1 MRHTSLLLGGLLS
14 TLAFAIQAQSH
25 DHDHHGHGDH
35 DQKHAS
41 TTSLDAHE
49 HGVASLNLVVDG
61 GQLMI
66 ELDSPAANIVGFEH
80 MPGSAEDFAALAD
93 ARKQLLRADALFAIT
108 DAAGCALEEAEA
120 KSPLFEA
127 DADAAEHEHHD
138 EHAKKHHDHDE
149 AHHDEHAEHAGE
161 AHAEH
166 GHADHG
172 SAHSDIEASFH
183 YDCANPDAIEQIEV
197 KLFEVFP
204 RTEKLLLQAIT
215 PRGQQGGELTP
226 AQNIIRL

>member
-1 MRHTSLLLGGLLS
+1 MRYTSLLLGGLLS

-25 DHDHHGHGDH
+25 HHDHHGHGDH

-41 TTSLDAHE
+41 TASLDAHE

-80 MPGSAEDFAALAD
+80 MPVSAEDFAVLAD

-108 DAAGCALEEAEA
+108 DAAGCALEEADA
-120 KSPLFEA
+120 RSALFEA
-127 DADAAEHEHHD
+127 DAQATEQEHEHEHEHEKHD
-138 EHAKKHHDHDE
+138 HAEQHHDHDE
-149 AHHDEHAEHAGE
+149 HHAQHAG
-161 AHAEH
+161 
-166 GHADHG
+166 
-172 SAHSDIEASFH
+172 AHSDIETSFH

-204 RTEKLLLQAIT
+204 RTEKLLLQAIS
-215 PRGQQGGELTP
+215 PRGQRGGELTP
-226 AQNIIRL
+226 TQNIIRL

>member
-1 MRHTSLLLGGLLS
+1 MRHTPLLLGGLLS

-25 DHDHHGHGDH
+25 DHDHHDHGDH

-41 TTSLDAHE
+41 TASLDAHE

-127 DADAAEHEHHD
+127 DAQATEHEHEKHD
-138 EHAKKHHDHDE
+138 HAEQHHDHDE
-149 AHHDEHAEHAGE
+149 HHAEHAG
-161 AHAEH
+161 
-166 GHADHG
+166 
-172 SAHSDIEASFH
+172 AHSDIEASFH

>member
-25 DHDHHGHGDH
+25 DHDHHDHGDH

-41 TTSLDAHE
+41 TASLDAHE

-61 GQLMI
+61 AQLMI

-108 DAAGCALEEAEA
+108 DAAGCALEDAEA
-120 KSPLFEA
+120 KSPLLEA
-127 DADAAEHEHHD
+127 DAQATEHEHEHEKHD
-138 EHAKKHHDHDE
+138 HAEQHHDHDE
-149 AHHDEHAEHAGE
+149 HHAEHVG
-161 AHAEH
+161 
-166 GHADHG
+166 
-172 SAHSDIEASFH
+172 AHSDIEASFH

-197 KLFEVFP
+197 KMFEVFP